1 MTHKSAEII
10 KKGFK
15 TLCRISKNKTNKKK
29 KKKKRKYPEKIQK
42 DIAEGTPET
51 RTTKEFY

>member
-29 KKKKRKYPEKIQK
+29 KRKYPENIQK

-51 RTTKEFY
+51 TTTKELY

>member
-1 MTHKSAEII
+1 MTHKSTEKI
-10 KKGFK
+10 KKGLK
-15 TLCRISKNKTNKKK
+15 TLWKKKKNKTKK

-51 RTTKEFY
+51 TTTKELY